1 MEKEF
6 KLGTFSPY
14 QICIFLFRIALT
26 FFVLHCLSEAL
37 INFAQVRENFYQDF
51 FDAINLDEEFNLT
64 AIYSGMLLGVASYL
78 LNKLGELSVKG
89 GKQNWKILS
98 KVFLFLA
105 IDEIF
110 QIHELFVIPELR
122 QYVHPSLSSIWVI
135 PYAVISVYFAIKF
148 VPFFI
153 SQGRRIFQLSLASGA
168 IYVAGAIGIEVCN
181 SWLVITGEISRQGF
195 WYEAIAGIEEV
206 LEMTG
211 IILFIYALLLE
222 LNQLQKTLSFKFSI
236 VRD

>member
-6 KLGTFSPY
+6 QLGIFSPY
-14 QICIFLFRIALT
+14 QICILLFRIALT
-26 FFVLHCLSEAL
+26 LFVLHCISEAL

-64 AIYSGMLLGVASYL
+64 AFYSGILLGMASFL
-78 LNKLGELSVKG
+78 LNKLGQLSGKG
-89 GKQNWKILS
+89 KRQTWIILS
-98 KVFLFLA
+98 RIFVFLA

-122 QYVHPSLSSIWVI
+122 QYVHPSLASIWVI
-135 PYAVISVYFAIKF
+135 PYAAIAAYFAIKF

-153 SQGRRIFQLSLASGA
+153 SQGRRMSQLSLASGV
-168 IYVAGAIGIEVCN
+168 IYVTGAIGMEACN
-181 SWLVITGEISRQGF
+181 SWLVMTGEISRQGF
-195 WYEAIAGIEEV
+195 WYEAISGIEEF

-211 IILFIYALLLE
+211 IIIFIYALLLA
-222 LNQLQKTLSFKFSI
+222 LMKRQKKLSFKFSI
-236 VRD
+236 ASN

>member
-6 KLGTFSPY
+6 KLGIFSPY
-14 QICIFLFRIALT
+14 QICILFFRIALI
-26 FFVLHCLSEAL
+26 FFFLHCLSEAL

-64 AIYSGMLLGVASYL
+64 AFYSGMLLGIASFL
-78 LNKLGELSVKG
+78 LNKLGGLSRKRER
-89 GKQNWKILS
+89 QNWIILS
-98 KVFLFLA
+98 KIFLFLA

-122 QYVHPSLSSIWVI
+122 QYVHPSLASIWVI
-135 PYAVISVYFAIKF
+135 PYAAIAVYFAIKF

-153 SQGRRIFQLSLASGA
+153 SQGRRISQLSVASGV
-168 IYVAGAIGIEVCN
+168 IYVSGAIGIEACN
-181 SWLVITGEISRQGF
+181 SWLVMTEVISRQGF
-195 WYEAIAGIEEV
+195 WYEAISGIEEL

-211 IILFIYALLLE
+211 IILFIYTLLIE
-222 LNQLQKTLSFKFSI
+222 LIQRQKKLSFKFSI
-236 VRD
+236 ASD

>member
-14 QICIFLFRIALT
+14 QICILLFRIALT

-64 AIYSGMLLGVASYL
+64 AIYSGMLIGMASFL
-78 LNKLGELSVKG
+78 LNKLGELSGKG

-110 QIHELFVIPELR
+110 QIHELFVIPELS

-135 PYAVISVYFAIKF
+135 PYAIISVYFAIKLI
-148 VPFFI
+148 PFFI

-168 IYVAGAIGIEVCN
+168 IYVAGAIGIEACN

-195 WYEAIAGIEEV
+195 WYEAIAGIEEI

-222 LNQLQKTLSFKFSI
+222 LNQRQKTLSFKFSI
-236 VRD
+236 VSD

>member
-6 KLGTFSPY
+6 KIGIFSPY
-14 QICIFLFRIALT
+14 QICILLLRIALT
-26 FFVLHCLSEAL
+26 LFILHCTSEAL

-64 AIYSGMLLGVASYL
+64 AFYSGMLLGMASFL
-78 LNKLGELSVKG
+78 LNKLGQLS
-89 GKQNWKILS
+89 GKRQRQNWIILS
-98 KVFLFLA
+98 RVFLFLA

-122 QYVHPSLSSIWVI
+122 QYVHPSLASIWVI
-135 PYAVISVYFAIKF
+135 PYAAIAAYFAIKF

-153 SQGRRIFQLSLASGA
+153 SQGRKTSQLSLVSGV
-168 IYVAGAIGIEVCN
+168 IYVMGAIGMEACN
-181 SWLVITGEISRQGF
+181 SWLVMTGEISRQGF
-195 WYEAIAGIEEV
+195 WYEAISGIEEF

-211 IILFIYALLLE
+211 IIIFIYALLLALMKQQNK
-222 LNQLQKTLSFKFSI
+222 LNFKISI
-236 VRD
+236 ASN

>member
-1 MEKEF
+1 M
-6 KLGTFSPY
+6 KLGTFTPY
-14 QICIFLFRIALT
+14 QICISLFRIALT

-64 AIYSGMLLGVASYL
+64 AIYSGMLIGIASFL
-78 LNKLGELSVKG
+78 LHKLAELSRKG
-89 GKQNWKILS
+89 RQNWKILS
-98 KVFLFLA
+98 KIFLFLA

-122 QYVHPSLSSIWVI
+122 QFVHPSLASIWVI
-135 PYAVISVYFAIKF
+135 PYAAFSVYFAIKF

-153 SQGRRIFQLSLASGA
+153 SQGRKIFQLSIASGV
-168 IYVAGAIGIEVCN
+168 IYVIGAIGMEAFN
-181 SWLVITGEISRQGF
+181 SWLVVKEVISRQGF
-195 WYEAIAGIEEV
+195 WYEAISGIEEF

-211 IILFIYALLLE
+211 IIIFIYALLLE
-222 LNQLQKTLSFKFSI
+222 LIQRQKKLSFKFLISS
-236 VRD
+236 D

>member
-6 KLGTFSPY
+6 KLGIFSPY
-14 QICIFLFRIALT
+14 QICILFFRIALT
-26 FFVLHCLSEAL
+26 FFFLHCLSEAL

-64 AIYSGMLLGVASYL
+64 AFYSGMLLGIASFL
-78 LNKLGELSVKG
+78 LNKLGGLSAKRER
-89 GKQNWKILS
+89 QNWIILS
-98 KVFLFLA
+98 KIFLFLA

-122 QYVHPSLSSIWVI
+122 QYVHPSLASIWVI
-135 PYAVISVYFAIKF
+135 PYAAIAVYFAIKF

-153 SQGRRIFQLSLASGA
+153 SQGRRISQLSVASGV
-168 IYVAGAIGIEVCN
+168 IYVSGAIGIEACN
-181 SWLVITGEISRQGF
+181 SWLVMTEVISRQGF
-195 WYEAIAGIEEV
+195 WYEAISGIEEL

-211 IILFIYALLLE
+211 IILFIYTLLIE
-222 LNQLQKTLSFKFSI
+222 LIQRQKKLSFKFSI
-236 VRD
+236 ASD

>member
-6 KLGTFSPY
+6 KLGIFSPY
-14 QICIFLFRIALT
+14 QICILLFRIALT
-26 FFVLHCLSEAL
+26 FFVLHCISEAL

-64 AIYSGMLLGVASYL
+64 AFYSGMLLGMASFL
-78 LNKLGELSVKG
+78 LNKLGELSGKG
-89 GKQNWKILS
+89 KRQNWIILS
-98 KVFLFLA
+98 RIFLFLA

-122 QYVHPSLSSIWVI
+122 QYVHPSLASIWVI
-135 PYAVISVYFAIKF
+135 PYAAIAAYFAIKF

-153 SQGRRIFQLSLASGA
+153 SQGRRMSQLSLASGV
-168 IYVAGAIGIEVCN
+168 IYVTGAIGMEACN
-181 SWLVITGEISRQGF
+181 SWLVMTGEISRQGF
-195 WYEAIAGIEEV
+195 WYEAISGIEEF

-211 IILFIYALLLE
+211 IIIFIYALLLA
-222 LNQLQKTLSFKFSI
+222 LMKLQKKLSFKLSI
-236 VRD
+236 SSN

>member
-1 MEKEF
+1 M
-6 KLGTFSPY
+6 
-14 QICIFLFRIALT
+14 T
-26 FFVLHCLSEAL
+26 FFVLHCVSEAL

-64 AIYSGMLLGVASYL
+64 ALYSGLLLGMASFL
-78 LNKLGELSVKG
+78 LNKLGELSGKG
-89 GKQNWKILS
+89 KRQNWKILS

-122 QYVHPSLSSIWVI
+122 QYVHPSLASIWVI
-135 PYAVISVYFAIKF
+135 PYAGIAVYFAIKF

-153 SQGRRIFQLSLASGA
+153 SQGRRMFQLSLVSGV
-168 IYVAGAIGIEVCN
+168 IYVTGAIGMEAFN
-181 SWLVITGEISRQGF
+181 SLLVMTGKISRQGF
-195 WYEAIAGIEEV
+195 WYEVIAGIEEL

-211 IILFIYALLLE
+211 IIIFIYALLLA
-222 LNQLQKTLSFKFSI
+222 LMKRQKKLSFKFLI
-236 VRD
+236 ARN